1 MTNPDPRGGVPY
13 TVGEKVLYTEA
24 NLIRSGIVNSIDGS
38 AGGSYSPSTA
48 VTIAGSNGLIIGGT
62 GSAARL
68 RYVSRDIQRVIP
80 QPAYS
85 RDTTNWAAADD
96 TALPWFATLTSTSG
110 HRLWWPLHTLPNG
123 ATLSELVLRF
133 KGATGGTVP
142 ATAPKMTLYK
152 HPTDGSAPSTVFATV
167 TDPTVAIS
175 NAAYVVDHDISKT
188 GIAHT
193 IDLRT
198 YSYWL
203 VIESPGG
210 GGTSTTA
217 YAKSVLVTCTIT
229 DQSEWN
235 T

>member
-13 TVGEKVLYTEA
+13 TVGERVLYTEA
-24 NLIRSGIVNSIDGS
+24 NLICSGIVNSIDGS

-48 VTIAGSNGLIIGGT
+48 ITIAGSNGLIIGGT

-85 RDTTNWAAADD
+85 RDTTNWAASDD
-96 TALPWFATLTSTSG
+96 TALPWFATLTNTAS
-110 HRLWWPLHTLPNG
+110 HRLWWPLQPLPHG
-123 ATLSELVLRF
+123 AVLSSIDMVF
-133 KGATGGTVP
+133 KGATGGSLP
-142 ATAPKMTLYK
+142 ATMPKMTLYK

-167 TDPTVAIS
+167 TDSTAT
-175 NAAYVVDHDISKT
+175 NGAYVVDHTITKT

-193 IDLRT
+193 IDLRS
-198 YSYWL
+198 YSYVL

-217 YAKSVLVTCTIT
+217 YVKSVLATCTIT